1 MRKYASEDRQKKFSK
16 EKKITRINP
25 TYLKQIFCQGIDS
38 MFIHKEDINYFIG
51 DQRNAVLV
59 RRESHPGLW
68 FL

>member
-51 DQRNAVLV
+51 
-59 RRESHPGLW
+59 ESNL
-68 FL
+68 